1 MDFKFV
7 VLVVTKQTTT
17 NVRITILIS
26 NGRQCGTGLSSANRD
41 DTELDRLLR
50 IVSDKGLK
58 ALDLSELDRLRVL
71 LLVKEYG
78 DNKKANKSKAK
89 LLKQINSAFYDG
101 HRPRRF
107 L

>member
-1 MDFKFV
+1 MHDSFNKRKV
-7 VLVVTKQTTT
+7 QSVK
-17 NVRITILIS
+17 
-26 NGRQCGTGLSSANRD
+26 GLSHDEYGDEA
-41 DTELDRLLR
+41 ELKRLLE

-58 ALDLSELDRLRVL
+58 TLDLIELDRLRNL
-71 LLVKEYG
+71 LQAKDYG

-89 LLKQINSAFYDG
+89 LLKQINFAFYDS